1 MPRDDKEQDKVS
13 DFQEAAKKNKHN
25 QSQDNPISHW
35 LRKIFSGDKSDI
47 FPERLIQ
54 QLEKI
59 WDTKIAPVLIEK
71 FGFDSTL
78 YAIFYRGITAEE
90 VIMEIWDPNSINK
103 KASEVFEFKGFPE
116 EEIENLPRNREQA
129 KVFILETWS

>member
-13 DFQEAAKKNKHN
+13 DFQEAAKKNKDN
-25 QSQDNPISHW
+25 QSEYNPISDW
-35 LRKIFSGDKSDI
+35 LRKIFTGNKSNI

-71 FGFDSTL
+71 FGRDSTL
-78 YAIFYRGITAEE
+78 YAIFYRGITSEE
-90 VIMEIWDPNSINK
+90 VIMEIWEPKYINE
-103 KASEVFEFKGFPE
+103 KASQVFEFKGFLE
-116 EEIENLPRNREQA
+116 EEIAKLPRNREQA
-129 KVFILETWS
+129 KVFILENWS